1 MSCKDGGSNS
11 AVLSGTA
18 LIVFGGL
25 LLLSQL
31 GVIHNWFNF
40 WATVFIFVGVL
51 NAFQSERSRPW
62 GILLIAAGVLIE
74 LHQLGFV
81 NLRIETYW
89 PVLIIAAGGVMVWR
103 AFQQPEVGDGGV
115 LSPHLNVVAIWG
127 GGEYRIRSKDFRG
140 GDLVAFMGGFDI
152 DLRDADI
159 AGDQAVINVTAFMG
173 GGVLRVPENWA
184 VSMQVGAFM
193 GGHSLKAREGP
204 QPNKTLII
212 KGVAIMGGIEVRN

>member
-25 LLLSQL
+25 LLLSQM
-31 GVIHNWFNF
+31 GIIHNWFNF

-51 NAFQSERSRPW
+51 NTFQSERSRPW

-81 NLRIETYW
+81 HLRIETYW
-89 PVLIIAAGGVMVWR
+89 PILIIAAGGVMVWR
-103 AFQQPEVGDGGV
+103 AFQQPETGNDGL

-193 GGHSLKAREGP
+193 GGHSLKAREGA

>member
-1 MSCKDGGSNS
+1 MSCKDSGSNS

-25 LLLSQL
+25 LLLSQM
-31 GVIHNWFNF
+31 GIIHNWFNF

-89 PVLIIAAGGVMVWR
+89 PILIIAAGGVMVWR
-103 AFQQPEVGDGGV
+103 AFQQPAMDNDGL
-115 LSPHLNVVAIWG
+115 LSPHLNVRSGEAENTASVPRTFAAAIWLHLWEDSTSICATRTSRATRRWSTSLPSWAAESCVFPKTG
-127 GGEYRIRSKDFRG
+127 PCPCKWARSWEG
-140 GDLVAFMGGFDI
+140 
-152 DLRDADI
+152 
-159 AGDQAVINVTAFMG
+159 TA
-173 GGVLRVPENWA
+173 
-184 VSMQVGAFM
+184 
-193 GGHSLKAREGP
+193 
-204 QPNKTLII
+204 
-212 KGVAIMGGIEVRN
+212 